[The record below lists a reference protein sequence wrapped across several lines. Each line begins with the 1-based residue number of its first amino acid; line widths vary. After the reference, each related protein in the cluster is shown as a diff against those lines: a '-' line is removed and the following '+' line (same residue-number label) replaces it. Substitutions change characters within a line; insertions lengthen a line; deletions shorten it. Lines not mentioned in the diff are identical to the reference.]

1 MVLVTS
7 VDSRVQVRMTDDRSL
22 GDADS
27 PTRFRVTEREALR
40 QTLEHFAVNETDLAL
55 RAEVPPSS
63 LSQFKN
69 GRRNVTTNT
78 LDGILNQ
85 LSTEQYQYY
94 LRMLAGAD
102 FLLRDANPLL
112 SEALDSSAERRKALY
127 ALVGSFV
134 SFCNRKE
141 QLELLGIIYRASRI
155 NPNLQEPLESSE
167 ENAGS

>member
-1 MVLVTS
+1 
-7 VDSRVQVRMTDDRSL
+7 MTGHRPL

-27 PTRFRVTEREALR
+27 PSVFRVTEREALR
-40 QTLEHFAVNETDLAL
+40 QTLEHFDINETDLAL
-55 RAEVPPSS
+55 RAGIPPNS

-78 LDGILNQ
+78 LRGILNQ

-112 SEALDSSAERRKALY
+112 SEALDNPAERRKALY
-127 ALVGSFV
+127 ALVGSFI
-134 SFCNRKE
+134 SFCTRKE
-141 QLELLGIIYRASRI
+141 QLALLGVIYRASQI
-155 NPNLQEPLESSE
+155 NRALQEPVGESSE
-167 ENAGS
+167 EAAGG

>member
-1 MVLVTS
+1 MEGG
-7 VDSRVQVRMTDDRSL
+7 RDRQP
-22 GDADS
+22 DADS
-27 PTRFRVTEREALR
+27 PSVFRVTEREALR
-40 QTLEHFAVNETDLAL
+40 QTLERFDISERDLAH
-55 RAEVPPSS
+55 RAGIPPNS
-63 LSQFKN
+63 LSEFKN

-112 SEALDSSAERRKALY
+112 ARSLDSPTERRKALY

-155 NPNLQEPLESSE
+155 NRNLQEPVVESSDE
-167 ENAGS
+167 EDAGR